1 MDRLFEKIAWDTCTT
16 EERFAIMD
24 GDTPLIDDS
33 LHGSKDAK
41 AVSNTKIPV
50 RLLMLAVMHL
60 ILDDHDECLKSIF
73 RMFKRSE

>member
-1 MDRLFEKIAWDTCTT
+1 MDRLFDKIAWDACGA
-16 EERFAIMD
+16 EEISEITD
-24 GDTPLIDDS
+24 GNTPLIDRS

-41 AVSNTKIPV
+41 AVSNTKVPV

-73 RMFKRSE
+73 RMFKRYE